1 MRLKGNDASP
11 DLHKIRIVLPYIL
24 ALHTHMKD
32 FIRQGLAGICVCT
45 LVIFSGCDHG
55 GKESVGG
62 GGTGSTIPSPYP
74 EIRGSWSGSFYRT
87 DVLGSTSVNATIGQD
102 IEAVNI
108 RIAGLLPGLA
118 NSFIGTITIRGDMSL
133 TDGYDGEHWTTYYGP
148 ATADFIKIA
157 DFIVP
162 PSTENPHPP
171 LHIIE
176 LRR

>member
-24 ALHTHMKD
+24 ALHTHMNN
-32 FIRQGLAGICVCT
+32 FIRQSLAGICVCT
-45 LVIFSGCDHG
+45 LVILSGCDSG
-55 GKESVGG
+55 SKKSVGLG
-62 GGTGSTIPSPYP
+62 YGSTGPYP
-74 EIRGSWSGSFYRT
+74 DIRGSWSGSFYRT
-87 DVLGSTSVNATIGQD
+87 DVLGSTSVNATIDQD
-102 IEAVNI
+102 IEAVSI
-108 RIAGLLPGLA
+108 HIDGLLPGLG
-118 NSFIGTITIRGDMSL
+118 NSFIGTITILGGMSL
-133 TDGYDGEHWTTYYGP
+133 TDGYDGESWTTYYGP
-148 ATADFIKIA
+148 ASPDFIKIA

>member
-1 MRLKGNDASP
+1 
-11 DLHKIRIVLPYIL
+11 
-24 ALHTHMKD
+24 MKD

-62 GGTGSTIPSPYP
+62 GGTGSTSPSPYP
-74 EIRGSWSGSFYRT
+74 DVRGSWSGSFFRT
-87 DVLGSTSVNATIGQD
+87 DVLGSTPVTATIGQD
-102 IEAVNI
+102 RDAVSI
-108 RIAGLLPGLA
+108 RTDLPPGLG
-118 NSFIGTITIRGDMSL
+118 NSFTGTITPGGDMSL
-133 TDGYDGEHWTTYYGP
+133 TDGYDGESWTTYYGP

>member
-11 DLHKIRIVLPYIL
+11 DLHKIRIVLPLNL
-24 ALHTHMKD
+24 ALHTHVNN
-32 FIRQGLAGICVCT
+32 FIKQTLAGICICT
-45 LVIFSGCDHG
+45 LMILSGCDRG

-62 GGTGSTIPSPYP
+62 GTGSTSPYLD
-74 EIRGSWSGSFYRT
+74 IRGSWSGSFFRT
-87 DVLGSTSVNATIGQD
+87 DVLGSTPVNATISQD
-102 IEAVNI
+102 KDALSI
-108 RIAGLLPGLA
+108 RTDLPPGLA
-118 NSFIGTITIRGDMSL
+118 NSFTGTITAGGDIRL
-133 TDGYDGEHWTTYYGP
+133 TDGYDGETWTTYYGP